1 MKKSLFSI
9 IVSLLLVGCS
19 HIVTT
24 TVTYQGNDAS
34 QRGILV
40 VMPGDPANNNSLAF
54 NSIRKRVEYY
64 LSTKGYEIS
73 DGSSGA
79 NFVAFVNYKID
90 KGRTV
95 SSSTPIIGQTGGGTS
110 YSSGMVSGYGG
121 SATYSGSTY
130 VPPTYGVVGVV
141 NSQST
146 LYTRD
151 VWIDIFK
158 WDGKKIGAKVYEMKA
173 ISEGSCGNVNAVVPT
188 IIDAMFKDFPG
199 EDGKTKKV
207 TLPWDGS
214 C

>member
-1 MKKSLFSI
+1 MKKSLFG
-9 IVSLLLVGCS
+9 LLLACVLVGCS

-24 TVTYQGNDAS
+24 IVTYQGPDAA
-34 QRGILV
+34 QRGVLV
-40 VMPGDPANNNSLAF
+40 VMPGDPANNESLAF
-54 NSIRKRVEYY
+54 NSIRKRVAYY
-64 LSTKGYEIS
+64 LSTKGYEIA
-73 DGSSGA
+73 DASSGA

-121 SATYSGSTY
+121 TATYSGTTY
-130 VPPTYGVVGVV
+130 KPATYGVVGVA

-146 LYTRD
+146 VYTRD

-158 WDGKKIGAKVYEMKA
+158 WDGKKLGAKVYEMKA
-173 ISEGSCGNVNAVVPT
+173 VSEGSCGNVNAVIPS

-199 EDGKTKKV
+199 VDGKTQKV
-207 TLPWDGS
+207 SLPWDGS

>member
-1 MKKSLFSI
+1 MKKLLL
-9 IVSLLLVGCS
+9 SLLATILVGCT

-24 TVTYQGNDAS
+24 TVTYQGPDAA

-40 VMPGDPANNNSLAF
+40 VMPGDPANNGSLAF
-54 NSIRKRVEYY
+54 NSIRKRVAYY
-64 LSTKGYEIS
+64 LSTKGYEIT
-73 DGSSGA
+73 DGSAGA

-95 SSSTPIIGQTGGGTS
+95 NSSTPIIGQTGGGAS
-110 YSSGMVSGYGG
+110 YSSGMVTGYGG
-121 SATYSGSTY
+121 TSTYSGTTY
-130 VPPTYGVVGVV
+130 SPATYGVVGVV

-158 WDGKKIGAKVYEMKA
+158 WDGKKLGAKVYEMKA
-173 ISEGSCGNVNAVVPT
+173 VSEGSCGNVNAVVPS

-199 EDGKTKKV
+199 EDGKTRKV
-207 TLPWDGS
+207 SLPWDGS